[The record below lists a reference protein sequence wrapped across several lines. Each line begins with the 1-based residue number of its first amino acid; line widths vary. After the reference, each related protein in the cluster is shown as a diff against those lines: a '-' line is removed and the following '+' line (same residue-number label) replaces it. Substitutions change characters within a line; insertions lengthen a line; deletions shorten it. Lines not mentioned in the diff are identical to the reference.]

1 MSYENYSNALS
12 AGRKEYRARVL
23 KGGYPYLPVLEEILS
38 FTNVE
43 YEVNLGVCEVPLE
56 LIVGTKTKGRTNSF
70 AANFMPLLDASSEFA
85 GKWIRLYTTLEEEG
99 LRDPV
104 KVYEFMNRFYVQE
117 GNKRVSILKYLNAY
131 SVPCSVIRIVPKRSE
146 TKENEIYYEFLD
158 FYEVTGLNTVYF
170 SEKGRFAQ
178 LLEQIGTPKGEQWS
192 YDDRME
198 FESVYFHFRNAFES
212 KGGNR
217 LPITVGDAFL
227 AFLTVFGYQETLQK
241 TEQEIKKD
249 LAKVW
254 DEFLVLTKEESIE
267 LLMDPPKEEVS
278 HNLYRNLLNLVMPEN
293 ANKVRIA
300 FLYEKDHR
308 TSSWTYSHELGRLYL
323 DNVFPGQVETK
334 AYENIIAGEN
344 DLERMEQAIK
354 DGYNVLFTT
363 TPVMIPASLKIA
375 ANHPDVKILN
385 CSLNISHPTLRT
397 YYARMYEAKFLA
409 GAIAGSMT
417 TTNKIGYIADY
428 PIYGMAANINAFAL
442 GARMVNP
449 HARVYLDWR
458 TLKDRPARITDDPE
472 INYIMDQDMT
482 SPGKTTRHFGLYCI
496 SGETPDN
503 LAMTTWHWGKLY
515 EKIVRIILNGTW
527 KEETDAVDNKAINYW
542 WGMSAGVVDL
552 ICSQDLPQG
561 TQRLVSLLR
570 NNICSDAL
578 TPFYGEL
585 LTQDGTVMNKSD
597 QVIPPRDIITMDWLA
612 ENVVG
617 SIPSISDLTE
627 EAQAVTRMQGLG
639 KTKESES
646 GSRE

>member
-23 KGGYPYLPVLEEILS
+23 KGVYPYLPVLEEILS

-85 GKWIRLYTTLEEEG
+85 GKWIRLYTMLEEEG

-131 SVPCSVIRIVPKRSE
+131 SVPCSVIRVVPRRTD

-170 SEKGRFAQ
+170 SEKGRFAM
-178 LLEQIGTPKGEQWS
+178 LLEQIGTPKGEKWS

-212 KGGNR
+212 KGGGK

-241 TEQEIKKD
+241 TEQEMKKD
-249 LAKVW
+249 LTKVW

-278 HNLYRNLLNLVMPEN
+278 HNLYRNLLNLVLPEN
-293 ANKVRIA
+293 VSKVKIA

-323 DNVFPGQVETK
+323 ENVFPGQVETK
-334 AYENIIAGEN
+334 AFEKIVPGEN
-344 DLERMEQAIK
+344 DLERMEQVIE

-409 GAIAGSMT
+409 GAMAGSMT

-449 HARVYLDWR
+449 HAKVYLDWR
-458 TLKDRPARITDDPE
+458 TLKDRGVVIMDDPE

-482 SPGKTTRHFGLYCI
+482 SPGKSTRHFGLYRI
-496 SGETPDN
+496 SGDTPDN

-527 KEETDAVDNKAINYW
+527 KEETDAVENRAINYW

-597 QVIPPRDIITMDWLA
+597 EVIPPREIITMDWLA

-617 SIPSISDLTE
+617 NIPSISDLTE
-627 EAQAVTRMQGLG
+627 EAQAVTKMQGLD
-639 KTKESES
+639 KTRETES
-646 GSRE
+646 

>member
-23 KGGYPYLPVLEEILS
+23 KGVYPYLPVLEEILS

-85 GKWIRLYTTLEEEG
+85 GKWIRLYTMLEEEG

-131 SVPCSVIRIVPKRSE
+131 SVPCSVIRVVPRRTD

-170 SEKGRFAQ
+170 SEKGRFAM
-178 LLEQIGTPKGEQWS
+178 LLEQIGTPKGEKWS
-192 YDDRME
+192 YEDRME
-198 FESVYFHFRNAFES
+198 FESVYFHFRNAFEA
-212 KGGNR
+212 KGGRR

-241 TEQEIKKD
+241 TEQEMKKD

-278 HNLYRNLLNLVMPEN
+278 HNLYRNLLNLVLPEN
-293 ANKVRIA
+293 VSKVKIA

-323 DNVFPGQVETK
+323 ENVFPGQVETK
-334 AYENIIAGEN
+334 AFEKIVPGEN
-344 DLERMEQAIK
+344 DLERMEQVIE

-449 HARVYLDWR
+449 HAKVYLDWR
-458 TLKDRPARITDDPE
+458 TLKNRGVTIMEDPE

-482 SPGKTTRHFGLYCI
+482 SPGKGTRHFGLYCI

-527 KEETDAVDNKAINYW
+527 KEETDTVGNRAINYW

-597 QVIPPRDIITMDWLA
+597 QVIPPREIITMDWLA

-617 SIPSISDLTE
+617 NIPSISDLTE
-627 EAQAVTRMQGLG
+627 EAQAVTKMQGLD
-639 KTKESES
+639 KTRETES
-646 GSRE
+646 

>member
-23 KGGYPYLPVLEEILS
+23 KGVYPYLPVLEEILS

-85 GKWIRLYTTLEEEG
+85 GKWIRLYTMLEEEG

-131 SVPCSVIRIVPKRSE
+131 SVPCSVIRVVPRRTD

-170 SEKGRFAQ
+170 SEKGRFAM
-178 LLEQIGTPKGEQWS
+178 LLEQIGTPKGEKWS

-212 KGGNR
+212 KGGGK

-241 TEQEIKKD
+241 TEQEMKKD
-249 LAKVW
+249 LTKVW

-267 LLMDPPKEEVS
+267 LLMDPPKEGVS
-278 HNLYRNLLNLVMPEN
+278 HNLYRNLLNLVLPEN
-293 ANKVRIA
+293 VSKVKIA

-323 DNVFPGQVETK
+323 ENVFPGQVETK
-334 AYENIIAGEN
+334 AFEKIVPGEN
-344 DLERMEQAIK
+344 DLERMEQVIE

-449 HARVYLDWR
+449 HAKVYLDWR
-458 TLKDRPARITDDPE
+458 TLKDRGVVIMDDPE

-482 SPGKTTRHFGLYCI
+482 SPGKSTRHFGLYRI
-496 SGETPDN
+496 SGDTPDN

-527 KEETDAVDNKAINYW
+527 KEETDAVENRAINYW

-597 QVIPPRDIITMDWLA
+597 EVIPPREIITMDWLA

-617 SIPSISDLTE
+617 NIPSISDLTE
-627 EAQAVTRMQGLG
+627 EAQAVTKMQGLD
-639 KTKESES
+639 KTRETES
-646 GSRE
+646 

>member
-1 MSYENYSNALS
+1 MSYENYSNALN
-12 AGRKEYRARVL
+12 AGRKEYRTRLL

-38 FTNVE
+38 YTKVE

-85 GKWIRLYTTLEEEG
+85 SKWIRLYTTLEEEG

-131 SVPCSVIRIVPKRSE
+131 SVPCSVIRIIPRRSE

-158 FYEVTGLNTVYF
+158 FYEVTSINTVYF
-170 SEKGRFAQ
+170 SEKGRFAK
-178 LLEQIGTPKGEQWS
+178 LLNQIGTPKGEKWTFE
-192 YDDRME
+192 DRRD
-198 FESVYFHFRNAFES
+198 FDSVYFHFRNAFEA
-212 KGGNR
+212 KGGGK
-217 LPITVGDAFL
+217 LPITVGDALL
-227 AFLTVFGYQETLQK
+227 AFITVFGYKETVHK
-241 TEQEIKKD
+241 TEQEMKKD
-249 LAKVW
+249 LSKIW

-267 LLMDPPKEEVS
+267 LLMEPPKEEVS
-278 HNLYRNLLNLVMPEN
+278 HNLYRNLLNLVLPDN
-293 ANKVRIA
+293 ANKVKIA

-308 TSSWTYSHELGRLYL
+308 TSAWNYSHELGRLYL
-323 DNVFPGQVETK
+323 ENVFPGQVETK
-334 AYENIIAGEN
+334 AFENIIAGET
-344 DLERMEQAIK
+344 DLERMEQVIK
-354 DGYNVLFTT
+354 DGYNVLFAT

-428 PIYGMAANINAFAL
+428 PIFGMAANINAFAL

-449 HARVYLDWR
+449 HARVYLDWS
-458 TLKDRPARITDDPE
+458 TLKDRKTKITDDPE
-472 INYIMDQDMT
+472 INYIIDQDMT
-482 SPGKTTRHFGLYCI
+482 SPNKNSRRFGLYCI

-527 KEETDAVDNKAINYW
+527 KEETDAVGNRAINYW

-552 ICSQDLPQG
+552 ICSQDLPRG
-561 TQRLVSLLR
+561 TKRLVSLLR

-585 LTQDGTVMNKSD
+585 VTQDGAIMNKSD
-597 QVIPPRDIITMDWLA
+597 QVIPPREIITMDWLV

-617 SIPSISDLTE
+617 RIPSISELTE
-627 EAQAVTRMQGLG
+627 EAQALTKMQGLG
-639 KTKESES
+639 KTQVADF
-646 GSRE
+646 

>member
-1 MSYENYSNALS
+1 MSYENYCDALN
-12 AGRKEYRARVL
+12 AGRKEYRSRLL

-38 FTNVE
+38 YTKVE

-85 GKWIRLYTTLEEEG
+85 TKWIKLYATLEEEG

-117 GNKRVSILKYLNAY
+117 GNKRVSILKFLNAY
-131 SVPCSVIRIVPKRSE
+131 SVPCSVIRIVPKRSD

-158 FYEVTGLNTVYF
+158 FYEVTGLNTINF
-170 SEKGRFAQ
+170 SEKGRFSR
-178 LLEQIGTPKGEQWS
+178 LLAQIGTPRGEKWTQ
-192 YDDRME
+192 DERVE
-198 FESVYFHFRNAFES
+198 FESVYFHFRRAFEA
-212 KGGNR
+212 KGGSR
-217 LPITVGDAFL
+217 LPITVGDALL
-227 AFLTVFGYQETLQK
+227 AFITVFGYQETREK
-241 TEQEIKKD
+241 TEQEMKKD
-249 LAKVW
+249 LAKIW
-254 DEFLVLTKEESIE
+254 DEFLVLTKEQSIE
-267 LLMDPPKEEVS
+267 LLMEPPKDEVS
-278 HNLYRNLLNLVMPEN
+278 HNLYRNLLNLVLPDN
-293 ANKVRIA
+293 ASKVKIA
-300 FLYEKDHR
+300 FLYEKSHR

-323 DNVFPGQVETK
+323 DNVFPGQVQTK
-334 AYENIIAGEN
+334 AFENIIAGEN
-344 DLERMEQAIK
+344 DLERMEQAIR
-354 DGYNVLFTT
+354 DGYNVLFAT

-428 PIYGMAANINAFAL
+428 PIFGMAANINAFAL

-449 HARVYLDWR
+449 HARVFLDWR
-458 TLKDRPARITDDPE
+458 TLKDRQVKITDDPE
-472 INYIMDQDMT
+472 IDYIIDQDMT
-482 SPGKTTRHFGLYCI
+482 SPGQNSRRFGLYCV

-527 KEETDAVDNKAINYW
+527 KEETDAVGNRAINYW

-552 ICSQDLPQG
+552 ICSQDLPRG
-561 TQRLVSLLR
+561 TKRLVSLLR

-585 LTQDGTVMNKSD
+585 LTQDGTIMNKSD
-597 QVIPPRDIITMDWLA
+597 QVIPPREIITMDWLV

-617 SIPSISDLTE
+617 RIPSISELTE
-627 EAQAVTRMQGLG
+627 EAQAVTKMQGLG
-639 KTKESES
+639 KTGAANS
-646 GSRE
+646 